1 MLLVAVSKTSC
12 VFGTRTNIGLI
23 YGIQKDIVDEFCV
36 FAGGPDEDTS
46 SESDSSELVES
57 DTDSD

>member
-1 MLLVAVSKTSC
+1 M
-12 VFGTRTNIGLI
+12 
-23 YGIQKDIVDEFCV
+23 DEFCV

-46 SESDSSELVES
+46 SVSDSSELVES